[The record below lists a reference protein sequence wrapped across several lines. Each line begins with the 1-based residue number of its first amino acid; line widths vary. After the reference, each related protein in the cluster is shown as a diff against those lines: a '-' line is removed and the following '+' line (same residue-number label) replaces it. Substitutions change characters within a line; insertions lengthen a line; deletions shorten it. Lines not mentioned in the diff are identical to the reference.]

1 MALRHAFG
9 RRRLGW
15 YKSTC
20 FTGTKVQILTQKALV
35 ACDRAEVTVKA
46 SVFEDCGYNAGDC
59 AHAWNDAVLSLE
71 KCVFRYS
78 AYGLGIDDGA
88 CVSVSRSTLHRYAHV
103 SSRILTYAHV
113 C

>member
-1 MALRHAFG
+1 MALRHAYG

-15 YKSTC
+15 YKSPC
-20 FTGTKVQILTQKALV
+20 FTGTKEQILTQKALV

-46 SVFEDCGYNAGDC
+46 SVFEDCGYNGGDC

-78 AYGLGIDDGA
+78 SYGLGIDDGA
-88 CVSVSRSTLHRYAHV
+88 CVSVSRSTLHRYADG
-103 SSRILTYAHV
+103 

>member
-1 MALRHAFG
+1 VALRHAYG

-15 YKSTC
+15 YKSPC
-20 FTGTKVQILTQKALV
+20 FTGTKEQILTQKALA

-46 SVFEDCGYNAGDC
+46 SVFEDCGYNGGDC

-78 AYGLGIDDGA
+78 SYGLGIDDGA
-88 CVSVSRSTLHRYAHV
+88 CVSVSRSTLHRYADG
-103 SSRILTYAHV
+103 